1 MQRVR
6 VSYGVNLMTL
16 SKKSTWNPPKFISQI
31 SKKNPQ
37 QILLISTEKRG
48 KVEPIFLR
56 QLETP
61 KTQQLVGGF
70 NPFAKYQHI
79 SQNGSFP
86 QGSG

>member
-1 MQRVR
+1 MEPPQIHLP
-6 VSYGVNLMTL
+6 NL
-16 SKKSTWNPPKFISQI
+16 
-31 SKKNPQ
+31 KKNPQ

-70 NPFAKYQHI
+70 NPFEKYQRI

-86 QGSG
+86 QGSGWK